1 MAPKGPLE
9 KPLCTKINRTWLSS
23 GLRQVDGGI
32 VAETG
37 KALDESLAW
46 GES

>member
-23 GLRQVDGGI
+23 GPRQGDDGI

-37 KALDESLAW
+37 LDESLAW